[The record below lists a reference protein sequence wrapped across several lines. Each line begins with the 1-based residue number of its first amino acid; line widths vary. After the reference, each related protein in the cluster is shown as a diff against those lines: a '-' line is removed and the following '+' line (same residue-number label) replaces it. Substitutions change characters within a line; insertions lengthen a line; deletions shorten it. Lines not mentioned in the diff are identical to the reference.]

1 MERTAPQL
9 WVFMP
14 VGGPKISTVVERWAV
29 AHVAIASN
37 FVVEP
42 VF

>member
-1 MERTAPQL
+1 
-9 WVFMP
+9 MP
-14 VGGPKISTVVERWAV
+14 VGAPKISIVVERWAV
-29 AHVAIASN
+29 AHVAIGGN